1 MITELSRVHPISKL
15 TKVLKVPKST
25 YYYWKLN
32 KLTDYKVERES
43 LSKLIHKIW
52 IESHQRY
59 GAPKIHQELI
69 QMGEIHSLKHI
80 QNLMR
85 EKGIKS
91 ITVKKF
97 KPQGGNK
104 DIEEYEV
111 PNILE
116 QDFKSE
122 KAYDKIV
129 GDITYIH
136 TKQDG
141 WCYLS
146 SYMDLYNNEILG
158 WSFSKEMTT
167 KIVVESLEMAC
178 LKIEDTNN
186 IIVHTDRG
194 SQYTSNIYRKLIQKK
209 NMRASYSRK
218 GNPYDNACIESFHS
232 VLKKELIH
240 QREYANYEEATKEI
254 IEFIEDWYNK
264 RRIQKKLDWKS
275 PLDYKKCS

>member
-1 MITELSRVHPISKL
+1 MITELSRVHPVSKV
-15 TKVLKVPKST
+15 TKVLMIPKST
-25 YYYWKLN
+25 YYYRKKNGLTPN
-32 KLTDYKVERES
+32 KLKREK
-43 LSKLIHKIW
+43 LSKLIYEIW
-52 IESHQRY
+52 IRSHKRY

-69 QMGEIHSLKHI
+69 KLGEVYSLKHI
-80 QNLMR
+80 QNLMS
-85 EKGIKS
+85 EKDIRS

-97 KPQGGNK
+97 RPQGGNK
-104 DIEEYEV
+104 EIDESKV
-111 PNILE
+111 PNILV
-116 QDFKSE
+116 QDFNSE
-122 KAYDKIV
+122 TAYRKIV

-167 KIVVESLEMAC
+167 KIVIESLEMAC
-178 LKIEDTNN
+178 LKMKNTEKV
-186 IIVHTDRG
+186 IVHTDRG
-194 SQYTSNIYRKLIQKK
+194 SQYTSNIYRELIEKK
-209 NMRASYSRK
+209 KMKGSYSRK

-240 QREYANYEEATKEI
+240 QREYRNFEEVNEDI
-254 IEFIEDWYNK
+254 IEFIEGWYNK

-275 PLDYKKCS
+275 PIDYKKCS

>member
-1 MITELSRVHPISKL
+1 MITELSRIHPISKL
-15 TKVLKVPKST
+15 TKILEVPKST
-25 YYYWKLN
+25 YYYRKLH
-32 KLTDYKVERES
+32 KLTVNKIQREK
-43 LSKLIHKIW
+43 LSKLIYEIWLISHK
-52 IESHQRY
+52 RY

-69 QMGEIHSLKHI
+69 KLGEFHSLKHI

-85 EKGIKS
+85 EKDIRS

-104 DIEEYEV
+104 DIDESKV
-111 PNILE
+111 PNILK
-116 QDFKSE
+116 QNFDSE
-122 KAYDKIV
+122 KAHEKIV
-129 GDITYIH
+129 GDITYIY
-136 TKQDG
+136 TKRDG

-167 KIVVESLEMAC
+167 KIVIESLEMAC
-178 LKIEDTNN
+178 LKIKNTNEV
-186 IIVHTDRG
+186 IIHTDRG
-194 SQYTSNIYRKLIQKK
+194 SQYTSNIYRELIQKK
-209 NMRASYSRK
+209 EMKGSYSRK

-240 QREYANYEEATKEI
+240 QREYTNYEEANKDI
-254 IEFIEDWYNK
+254 IEYIEGWYNK
-264 RRIQKKLDWKS
+264 RRIQKKLNWKS